1 MIPTIIINLERN
13 QQRKISMDKKIKQT
27 CLNNFIYMDAVDGK
41 NDIHKYNFKIIP
53 NFIDPEFNIP
63 MNIGY
68 IGCTL
73 SHYFVWKYIV
83 ENNIEKMLILEDD
96 TVFLK
101 DFDVALKYT
110 LNLDLD
116 YDMFYL
122 NRWKLNK
129 IYKMKDEIEINE
141 HIVIPNYSY
150 NASSY
155 IMTYAGA
162 KKMLDT
168 NCLNYFLPVDELL
181 PIMYDN
187 DYPHKNYSQYYDR
200 YPKLKTYALKTD
212 IANQESRSI
221 FPSDIRDSESY
232 DDKQL

>member
-101 DFDVALKYT
+101 DFDVALKYI

-116 YDMFYL
+116 YHMFYL

-141 HIVIPNYSY
+141 YIVIPNYSH

-168 NCLNYFLPVDELL
+168 NCLNYFLPIDELL

-187 DYPHKNYSQYYDR
+187 DYPHKNYSQYYDK

-212 IANQESRSI
+212 ITIQESRSI
-221 FPSDIRDSESY
+221 FPSDIRGSETYY
-232 DDKQL
+232 DKLL